1 MDPLN
6 GAASPPLATEP
17 RGPTTVLVVDDE
29 EPIRNALKRF
39 LSQQGYDVLTAAT
52 AAEAIES
59 LNRHKVACV
68 LLDVRLPDASGV
80 DTVPKVMEL
89 EPNAAVLMLTA
100 VNDAA
105 SAALCMQRGAMDYL
119 TKPVDLTD
127 LHRAIQRA
135 LRRRDTMIESQQINH
150 WLKEEVAIRTAELR
164 MERANL
170 ERISVATLEALV
182 NALEAKDPYLRG
194 HSARV
199 ADMAAMV
206 AAELGLPDE
215 DVELVR
221 TAGRL
226 HDIGKIGI
234 REEILNKQGP
244 LTDEE
249 FEHVKNHTVTG
260 SQILAPLAHLR
271 SIIDIVRS
279 HHERWDGKGY
289 PDQLSSE
296 GIPLGAR
303 IIGAVEIY
311 DALTTS
317 RPYQEK
323 MVPELAI
330 DRLRDLVGT
339 VLDPQVHRALQ
350 AVVARREALIFLD
363 DGRG

>member
-1 MDPLN
+1 VDPV
-6 GAASPPLATEP
+6 AAAPHPATSSAA
-17 RGPTTVLVVDDE
+17 RGPVGILVVDDE
-29 EPIRNALKRF
+29 EPIRSALKRF
-39 LSQQGYDVLTAAT
+39 LSQQSFNVTTAANGDEAL
-52 AAEAIES
+52 AA
-59 LNRHKVACV
+59 LHQQKVACV

-80 DTVPKVMEL
+80 DLVPRILEV

-127 LHRAIQRA
+127 LLRAIQRA

-199 ADMAAMV
+199 ADLAATV
-206 AAELGLPDE
+206 AAEMGLSE
-215 DVELVR
+215 DQVEVVR

-234 REEILNKQGP
+234 REEILNKRGP

-249 FEHVKNHTVTG
+249 FEHVKHHTVTG

-271 SIIDIVRS
+271 HIIDIVRS

-289 PDQLSSE
+289 PDGIAGEQ
-296 GIPLGAR
+296 IPLGAR

-330 DRLRDLVGT
+330 ERLRDLVGT
-339 VLDPQVHRALQ
+339 VIDPKVHRALQ
-350 AVVARREALIFLD
+350 AVVGRREALIFLD